1 MGTRAWRLEC
11 GDGSMGMRVW
21 GSEHGAFFLVVFFSR
36 KNIFSSDDFISHM
49 AMEEWE
55 CCIYLVDSLFRLH
68 FLFCKSFG
76 MRAEDGQV
84 GTGED
89 GSME

>member
-1 MGTRAWRLEC
+1 MI
-11 GDGSMGMRVW
+11 VW
-21 GSEHGAFFLVVFFSR
+21 GGVLGQERGDWGVRMGAWGQERGDWSVGMGAWGVFSGCLFFSR

-76 MRAEDGQV
+76 MGALR
-84 GTGED
+84 
-89 GSME
+89 